1 MDIRL
6 DDLQRRLSQ
15 LQQKL
20 HKHSPP
26 VRAEALVA
34 AAVGALAVG
43 AIAIGAIAI
52 GRMVVGRARI
62 RSMQVDELR
71 VGRIRIDE
79 QPIRQLPPP
88 VGRRG
93 TSVSPE

>member
-20 HKHSPP
+20 HAHAPP
-26 VRAEALVA
+26 VRTETLVA

-52 GRMVVGRARI
+52 GRLVIGRARI
-62 RSMQVDELR
+62 RSLHVDELR
-71 VGRIRIDE
+71 IGRLRIEE
-79 QPIRQLPPP
+79 QPVLQLPPP
-88 VGRRG
+88 VEKPGSR
-93 TSVSPE
+93 VSPS